1 MFPPPLQA
9 SEAFFPIEPTE
20 GVQEKK
26 AEEPSARAK
35 GGQCEE
41 GGAAGGE
48 VTSAE
53 SGDGADTVHV
63 LLLNG
68 GMDTEGEIFDDT
80 LVFRLL

>member
-1 MFPPPLQA
+1 M
-9 SEAFFPIEPTE
+9 
-20 GVQEKK
+20 QEKK